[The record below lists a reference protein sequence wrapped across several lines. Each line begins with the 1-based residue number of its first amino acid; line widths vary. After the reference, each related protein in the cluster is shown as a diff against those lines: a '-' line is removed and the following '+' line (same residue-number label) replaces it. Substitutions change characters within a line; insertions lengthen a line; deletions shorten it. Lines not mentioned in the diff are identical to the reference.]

1 MSSTHQVLLRGV
13 EVDGRVVDVRVSAG
27 CIDAIGPALATGG
40 ATVVV
45 DGHRGALL
53 PGLHD
58 HHLHL
63 FAVAA
68 AASSVPAG
76 PPTVRTGPDL
86 ALALRTANAALPAG
100 RWLRATGYHESVA
113 GDLDRHGLDRIVAD
127 RPLRVQHRSGARW
140 ILNTAAVTA
149 LDLTARDHP
158 GVDRDAHGA
167 ATGRVDRA
175 DSWLRALL
183 PPAAAPDLATV
194 GAALASR
201 GVTGV
206 TDTTASNDEDD
217 LAAIA
222 RAVDAGALPQRV
234 MVTGGHALAGLATPE
249 GVERGPLKLIVDDGD
264 YPALEDLADQIGD
277 AHRHGRAVAVHCVT
291 RTALV
296 LALAA
301 WDEAGS
307 RPGDRV
313 EHGSVIPAELITDLR
328 RHRLTVVT
336 QPGFVAERGDEYLR
350 DVDAD
355 DLPHLYRCRSLLDA
369 GVAVAGSTDAP
380 YSAPDPWAAMRAAV
394 SRRTPSG
401 AVLGADE
408 RVTPEVALGLF
419 LGDLHDPGGPARVVR
434 VGASADLC
442 LLAHPLATV
451 LERLDADD
459 VVATLCQGRVVH
471 QRGP

>member
-1 MSSTHQVLLRGV
+1 MSDPAEVLLRGV
-13 EVDGRVVDVRVSAG
+13 EVDGGIVDVHVSG
-27 CIDAIGPALATGG
+27 GRIDAIGPALPRTDE
-40 ATVVV
+40 TVIV
-45 DGHRGALL
+45 DGHGGALL

-68 AASSVPAG
+68 STSSVVAG
-76 PPTVRTGPDL
+76 PPAVRDASEL
-86 ALALRTANAALPAG
+86 ATALRAADAALPAG

-113 GDLDRHGLDRIVAD
+113 GDLDRHALDRIVD
-127 RPLRVQHRSGARW
+127 HRPLRVQHRSGARW
-140 ILNTAAVTA
+140 ILNSVAVDA
-149 LDLTARDHP
+149 MDLTAQDHP
-158 GVDRDAHGA
+158 GIDRDERGA

-183 PPAAAPDLATV
+183 PPAAAPDLSTL

-206 TDTTASNDEDD
+206 TDTTASDDEGD

-222 RAVDAGALPQRV
+222 RAVGAGAIPQRV

-249 GVERGPLKLIVDDGD
+249 GVERGPVKLLVDDGD

-307 RPGDRV
+307 RPGDRL

-355 DLPHLYRCRSLLDA
+355 DVPHLYRCRSLLDV

-401 AVLGADE
+401 AVLGAGE
-408 RVTPEVALGLF
+408 RVTPEVALRLF
-419 LGDLHDPGGPARVVR
+419 LGDLHDPGGPSRVVR
-434 VGASADLC
+434 VGAPADLC

-459 VVATLCQGRVVH
+459 VVATLCQGRLVH